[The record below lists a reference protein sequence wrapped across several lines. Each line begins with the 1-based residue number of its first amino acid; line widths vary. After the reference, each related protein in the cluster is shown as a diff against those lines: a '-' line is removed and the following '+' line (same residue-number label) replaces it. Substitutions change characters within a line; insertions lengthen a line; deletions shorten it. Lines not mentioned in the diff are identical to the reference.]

1 LLLVTGRRAQ
11 YNKGE
16 IKSKDLIKPADYRA
30 EHLRVE
36 MKQKR
41 IMIADDDPGIV
52 DAVEMLLEFEGYE
65 VTSTVD
71 GSTVLDM
78 KGELPDLLL
87 LDIWMSGED
96 GRDICKKLKSLSAT
110 KNIPVIMISASR
122 DIKASALA
130 AGADDFLAKPFE
142 MDELLKKIEELTN

>member
-1 LLLVTGRRAQ
+1 
-11 YNKGE
+11 
-16 IKSKDLIKPADYRA
+16 
-30 EHLRVE
+30 
-36 MKQKR
+36 
-41 IMIADDDPGIV
+41 MIADDDPGIV
-52 DAVEMLLEFEGYE
+52 DAVEMLLEFEGYQ

-78 KGELPDLLL
+78 KDELPDLLL

-96 GRDICKKLKSLSAT
+96 GRDICKKLKSIDTT

-142 MDELLKKIEELTN
+142 MDELLRKIESLT

>member
-1 LLLVTGRRAQ
+1 MDTK
-11 YNKGE
+11 NK
-16 IKSKDLIKPADYRA
+16 K
-30 EHLRVE
+30 
-36 MKQKR
+36 

-71 GSTVLDM
+71 GTTVLDM
-78 KGELPDLLL
+78 KEELPDLLL

-96 GRDICKKLKSLSAT
+96 GRDICKKLKETELT
-110 KNIPVIMISASR
+110 RDIPVIMISASR
-122 DIKASALA
+122 DVRDSAIA

-142 MDELLKKIEELTN
+142 MDELLKKIVRFTQKQDVA

>member
-1 LLLVTGRRAQ
+1 MSEK
-11 YNKGE
+11 NK
-16 IKSKDLIKPADYRA
+16 K
-30 EHLRVE
+30 
-36 MKQKR
+36 

-52 DAVEMLLEFEGYE
+52 DAVEMILEFEGYE

-78 KGELPDLLL
+78 KDELPDLLL

-96 GRDICKKLKSLSAT
+96 GRDICKKLKQT
-110 KNIPVIMISASR
+110 PGIKNIPVIMISASR
-122 DIKASALA
+122 DIKESAIA

-142 MDELLKKIEELTN
+142 MNELLEKIKNLTK

>member
-1 LLLVTGRRAQ
+1 M
-11 YNKGE
+11 N
-16 IKSKDLIKPADYRA
+16 
-30 EHLRVE
+30 
-36 MKQKR
+36 QKK

-52 DAVEMLLEFEGYE
+52 DAVEMLLEFEGYT

-78 KGELPDLLL
+78 KEELPDLLL

-96 GRDICKKLKSLSAT
+96 GRDICKKLKSGNIT

-122 DIKASALA
+122 DIKASAMA

-142 MDELLKKIEELTN
+142 MDELLKKIELLTH